1 MEKNEDGESAGDN
14 GINNKGIGI
23 WKELHNFVAEREGF

>member
-1 MEKNEDGESAGDN
+1 MQWQKISKEIGWMEKNEDGESAGDI

-23 WKELHNFVAEREGF
+23 